1 MNEREVALNLISDIL
16 NEGAYNNIILRRFFN
31 RNKTLS
37 TVERSFI
44 TEVVNG
50 TLRNLIHIDYII
62 DFFSKT
68 KTKKMKPVVLNILRI
83 SVYQIMFMDRVPA
96 SAVVNEAVK
105 IMKKRGIGGLSGFVN
120 GVLRGIIR
128 GLENVEYPK
137 EPIDFLAV
145 KYSYPKWIIK
155 YWLEEIDIE
164 EIEKICIENNKAPR
178 ICAYINTLRIDKKS
192 LKKIFA
198 EDNITFSDGKLAKN
212 AIYFS
217 KTSDIAQLKAF
228 KNGFFHI
235 IDESAALCALVANPK
250 AGETLIDVCAAPGG
264 KSFTCAY
271 IMENKG
277 KIYARDIYEHKIDL
291 INDGAK
297 RLGIDIIE
305 SQLKSAEIKY
315 EQDAEKADVV
325 IVDAPCS
332 GLGLLR
338 KKPDI
343 KYDKTMEDV
352 ESLAKLQR
360 DILSVAQSY
369 VKKGGVLLYSTCT
382 ISKKENIEN
391 VRWFCENFDFKLD
404 DLTPFIGEHFDNE
417 QLKKGYI
424 QIMPHM
430 YSTDGFFIA
439 RLRKAL

>member
-83 SVYQIMFMDRVPA
+83 SVYQIVFMDRVPA

-137 EPIDFLAV
+137 EPIELLAV

-198 EDNITFSDGKLAKN
+198 EDNITFSDGKLAEN
-212 AIYFS
+212 AFYFS

-250 AGETLIDVCAAPGG
+250 AGQTLIDVCAAPGG

-271 IMENKG
+271 IMKNKG

-305 SQLKSAEIKY
+305 SQLKPAEIKY
-315 EQDAEKADVV
+315 EQDVEKADVV
-325 IVDAPCS
+325 MVDAPCS

-404 DLTPFIGEHFDNE
+404 DLTPFIGEYFDNG